1 MKNQVVVALLG
12 VAFSTG
18 WFWFIAYLT
27 SNNCDALSPSYPSV
41 SDVKAPPQGHNSVT
55 TLSEHLRG
63 ARRYQGSQTVEQK
76 LPINRKEVS
85 SEDINEL
92 FVSICPRYDS
102 TIAVVI
108 PMLPSQL
115 NLLGENLQIWK
126 EIVPRELFFDELTE
140 SSHPTA
146 SLFSRSVKTKL
157 IFYIYGGT
165 KSSEL
170 ESELQ
175 TAWNRIKNEE
185 YEIVGSAEADDAK
198 KEEEGEVGEG
208 ETEKTTEDSILEGGG
223 KQVKQ
228 AKAMSVKVGDSFN
241 EVLAL
246 WSTKEDIV
254 KSKKGS
260 SWREELRLDKL
271 FEAIEAENLGLD
283 YFFLMEPDCMPVKR
297 GWLEKLYFE
306 STCGQDFWIKGSPLH
321 FTKLDLV
328 DNLPMYASMLRAL
341 LS

>member
-1 MKNQVVVALLG
+1 MKA
-12 VAFSTG
+12 
-18 WFWFIAYLT
+18 
-27 SNNCDALSPSYPSV
+27 
-41 SDVKAPPQGHNSVT
+41 PQGHNSVT
-55 TLSEHLRG
+55 TLSEYLRG
-63 ARRYQGSQTVEQK
+63 ARRYQGSQTTEQK
-76 LPINRKEVS
+76 LSINRKEVS

-108 PMLPSQL
+108 PMLHSQL

-126 EIVPRELFFDELTE
+126 EIVPRELFFDESTE

-146 SLFSRSVKTKL
+146 SLFSRSVKAKL

-185 YEIVGSAEADDAK
+185 YEILGSAEADDDK
-198 KEEEGEVGEG
+198 KEEEDEVGEG
-208 ETEKTTEDSILEGGG
+208 ETEKTTDDSILEGEG

-228 AKAMSVKVGDSFN
+228 AEGQKPITVKVGDSFN

-246 WSTKEDIV
+246 WSTKEDNV
-254 KSKKGS
+254 KPKKKGS
-260 SWREELRLDKL
+260 SSWREDLRLDKL
-271 FEAIEAENLGLD
+271 FEAIAAENLGLD

-321 FTKLDLV
+321 FTKLDLA
-328 DNLPMYASMLRAL
+328 DNLPMYAT
-341 LS
+341 